1 MKKIAPSILSADFS
15 RLGEEVK
22 AVELAGADLLHL
34 DVMDGH
40 FVPNITMGPIM
51 VAAVRRVTKLPLD
64 THLMIEHPEKYV
76 EAFIQAGSD
85 MVSVH
90 QEACGD
96 LAVVLKQI
104 KKLGVKAGAVINPAT
119 PVKTLLTVLDLVDYV
134 LVMTVNPGFG
144 GQEFIRSGLV
154 KVQELVKLRRQN
166 KLAFEIEVDGG
177 INLSTLAEAHAAGA
191 DIFVTGS
198 GIFKCP
204 PYVQTL
210 QQMRTRIE

>member
-90 QEACGD
+90 QEACVD
-96 LAVVLKQI
+96 LPAVLKQI
-104 KKLGVKAGAVINPAT
+104 KKLGAKAGAVINPAT
-119 PVKTLLTVLDLVDYV
+119 PVKTLLTVLDLIDYV

-154 KVQELVKLRRQN
+154 KIQELVKLRHQN
-166 KLAFEIEVDGG
+166 KLTFEIEVDGG
-177 INLSTLAEAHAAGA
+177 INLSTLAEAHSAGA
-191 DIFVTGS
+191 DIFVSGS
-198 GIFKCP
+198 GVFKCP
-204 PYVQTL
+204 PYGQTL
-210 QQMRTRIE
+210 QQMRTILK